1 MDKKETLK
9 QWLLKHKLD
18 NYGYDYKWFNKM
30 SGHKTRLNAKIRGM
44 SDAEIRR
51 NLAKAGI
58 LGKSGRLGQA
68 PVYKKQGDKWVKTSG
83 KQWDYTTGQSFNEEL
98 INMLQ
103 IGAGKKKS
111 FWQTQD
117 DWNLQIERANNW

>member
-1 MDKKETLK
+1 MVDQKLK

-18 NYGYDYKWFNKM
+18 NYGYDQKWFAKM
-30 SGHKTRLNAKIRGM
+30 SGHKSKLKAKIKVM
-44 SDAEIRR
+44 SDAEIRK

-58 LGKSGRLGQA
+58 LGRSGRLGQA
-68 PVYKKQGDKWVKTSG
+68 PVYKKQGKKYVKTSK

-103 IGAGKKKS
+103 IGSGHKKS
-111 FWQTQD
+111 FWQTQE
-117 DWNLQIERANNW
+117 DWNNY